1 MEKNNKDLNK
11 MNMVQLRALA
21 KENNLKGYSRLR
33 KNDLINMIFESLEVT
48 NNKEEIKEEIK
59 DENQTNKEL
68 MGNKRK
74 KISQKASKLSKKS
87 KNLRI
92 DINNLKSQKD
102 DLEEKIKK
110 VSSTTSAKFKGK
122 KVSSM
127 KREANKLNDLIKER
141 MKELEKIETNPKI
154 QEMFKI
160 TQQSKENKRIKKKI
174 EGINRKI
181 RRVKGGNKSN
191 NKTKNRLIVKREAL
205 KLQLSDT
212 TPKLIEGAFG
222 GNYSKYRINGI
233 EGMDLPTFFSKI
245 RTSISNVL
253 RKETSKRSIRAQ
265 TTTWIRYIKE
275 DEYIDRAFNSIT
287 TPVYMF
293 SDIDSI
299 VQGMINHMA
308 KQVQNPK
315 LKDSKF
321 IFDKILYTDISN
333 HRLVLTRGSSY
344 IKLPDWLAEKKAIL
358 NPKNLDEKCFKW
370 AVIAGLKWGE
380 IDCHSERVNKLR
392 QYENEFNWSGITYP
406 VSTKNIGKF
415 ERMNEIGV
423 NL

>member
-1 MEKNNKDLNK
+1 
-11 MNMVQLRALA
+11 
-21 KENNLKGYSRLR
+21 
-33 KNDLINMIFESLEVT
+33 
-48 NNKEEIKEEIK
+48 
-59 DENQTNKEL
+59 
-68 MGNKRK
+68 
-74 KISQKASKLSKKS
+74 
-87 KNLRI
+87 
-92 DINNLKSQKD
+92 
-102 DLEEKIKK
+102 
-110 VSSTTSAKFKGK
+110 
-122 KVSSM
+122 
-127 KREANKLNDLIKER
+127 
-141 MKELEKIETNPKI
+141 
-154 QEMFKI
+154 MFKI

-181 RRVKGGNKSN
+181 RRVKGGNKSD
-191 NKTKNRLIVKREAL
+191 NKTKNKAKNRLIAKREAL

-222 GNYSKYRINGI
+222 GNYSKYMINGI
-233 EGMDLPTFFSKI
+233 EGMDLPTFFTKI
-245 RTSISNVL
+245 KSSISNVL

-293 SDIDSI
+293 SDIDFI

-308 KQVQNPK
+308 KQVENPK

-344 IKLPDWLAEKKAIL
+344 IKWPDWLAKKKAIL

-370 AVIAGLKWGE
+370 AVIAGLKWDE
-380 IDCHSERVNKLR
+380 IDCHPERVNKLR

-423 NL
+423 NLLAVDGRTIYICRKGSNYQRKVNLMILEEEQRNTTLQ